1 MQNVLIIYGVIF
13 CLAWW
18 FMYSRVVRSIFSLSE
33 LGKLEITEPVS
44 WPTLNIVIAACNE
57 AETIEAAIKSLLVQD
72 YPDLKIILVND
83 RSIDNTGEI
92 IERLA
97 EDKRIVAVHVKEL
110 PENWLGKVH
119 AQSVALKE
127 VDTGWILF
135 TDADIHFKAGALKK
149 AVAYALEKKVDH
161 LALMPDVV
169 ASGYWLDVIIRTFG
183 LLFLYSTRVHELDK
197 TDTQAVIGVGAFNLV
212 NKTML
217 DKSKGIKWLRM
228 EVADDVGMGLLIKRA
243 GGKSAFAMAQ
253 ECLSVDWYPSI
264 AAMFAGLEK
273 NLFGGGAH
281 YQLSRLLV
289 MVSLMWLFVF
299 APFITLLCDSPA
311 WLSVFASVTLLWL
324 PVMMVIG
331 KRTTGAPLSSGLF
344 IPLGQLIISLMF
356 LRSGIMCI
364 LRGGIVWRGTFYRIA
379 KLKKYQR
386 IKF

>member
-1 MQNVLIIYGVIF
+1 MQNILVVYGVIF

-18 FMYSRVVRSIFSLSE
+18 FMYGRIIRSIFSLSE
-33 LGKLEITEPVS
+33 LGNIKSNEPDN
-44 WPTLNIVIAACNE
+44 WPSLNIIIAACNE
-57 AETIEAAIKSLLVQD
+57 AGTIEQAIKSLLSQD
-72 YPDLKIILVND
+72 YPNLKIILVND
-83 RSIDNTGEI
+83 RSTDHTGKIIDH
-92 IERLA
+92 LA
-97 EDKRIVAVHVKEL
+97 EDNRIIALHINEL
-110 PENWLGKVH
+110 PEDWLGKVH
-119 AQSVALKE
+119 AQYVGLKE
-127 VDTGWILF
+127 VDAEWVLF
-135 TDADIHFKAGALKK
+135 TDADIHFKTGALKK
-149 AVAYALEKKVDH
+149 AVIYALEKKVDH

-169 ASGYWLDVIIRTFG
+169 AKGYWLDVCIRTFG
-183 LLFLYSTRVHELDK
+183 LLFLYSTRVHQLEK
-197 TDTQAVIGVGAFNLV
+197 ADTQAVIGVGAFNLV
-212 NKTML
+212 KKSVL

-253 ECLSVDWYPSI
+253 KCLSVAWYPSV

-299 APFITLLCDSPA
+299 APFITLLLDSPE
-311 WLSVFASVTLLWL
+311 WLSVFAMMTLLWL

-331 KRTTGAPLSSGLF
+331 KITSGARLSTGLF
-344 IPLGQLIISLMF
+344 IPLGILMISLMF
-356 LRSGIMCI
+356 LRSGIMCT
-364 LRGGIVWRGTFYRIA
+364 LRGGVVWRGTLYRTS

>member
-1 MQNVLIIYGVIF
+1 MQNLLVVYGVIF

-18 FMYSRVVRSIFSLSE
+18 FMYGQVVRSIFSLSE
-33 LGKLEITEPVS
+33 LGKLEIKEPEN
-44 WPTLNIVIAACNE
+44 WPGLNIVIAACNE
-57 AETIEAAIKSLLVQD
+57 AETIEAAVKSLLLQD
-72 YPDLKIILVND
+72 YPGLKVILVND
-83 RSIDNTGEI
+83 RSTDNTGEI

-97 EDKRIVAVHVKEL
+97 TDKRVTALQVREL

-119 AQSVALKE
+119 AQSVALAE
-127 VDTGWILF
+127 VDAEWVLF

-149 AVAYALEKKVDH
+149 AVACALEKKVDH

-169 ASGYWLDVIIRTFG
+169 ASSYWLDVIIRTFG
-183 LLFLYSTRVHELDK
+183 LMFLYSTRVHDLDK

-212 NKTML
+212 RKSML

-253 ECLSVDWYPSI
+253 EYLSVAWYPSI

-281 YQLSRLLV
+281 YQLSRLLL
-289 MVSLMWLFVF
+289 MLGLMWLFVF
-299 APFITLLCDSPA
+299 APFVTLLSHPPA
-311 WLSVFASVTLLWL
+311 WLSVFAAVTLLWL

-331 KRTTGAPLSSGLF
+331 KRSSGAPLSSGLF
-344 IPLGQLIISLMF
+344 IPVGQLVISLMF

-364 LRGGIVWRGTFYRIA
+364 LRGGIVWRGTLYSTA